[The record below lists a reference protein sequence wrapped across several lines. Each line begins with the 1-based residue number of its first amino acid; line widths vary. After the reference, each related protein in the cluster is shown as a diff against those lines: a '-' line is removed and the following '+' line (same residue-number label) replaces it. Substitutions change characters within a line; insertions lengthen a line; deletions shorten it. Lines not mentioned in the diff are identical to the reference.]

1 MNKYVVT
8 YHDEIKANTLE
19 EAQKRLL
26 VVLKSDIEYEDLGAF
41 KFTKEER
48 NMTRSELKEWL
59 ETCPNKDW
67 FEAADDG
74 AGIRIYF
81 PVNEEEDA

>member
-26 VVLKSDIEYEDLGAF
+26 VVLKSDIEISKLFSDSILFEVASAKRAF
-41 KFTKEER
+41 
-48 NMTRSELKEWL
+48 
-59 ETCPNKDW
+59 
-67 FEAADDG
+67 A
-74 AGIRIYF
+74 
-81 PVNEEEDA
+81 